1 MKITKKGKKML
12 RKNLDISR
20 GWWRIFYMEFY
31 FIFFPSAIFLKVWS
45 KVYLDVCFLS
55 FSLMDVFTDAF
66 SARKFRFSF
75 IGRNKIIKLT
85 LSFSIV
91 NSVRCGQS
99 HVRVQASIPEAR
111 FHKEDLELIY
121 PYIWVWY
128 TWKRIILLKRM
139 L

>member
-1 MKITKKGKKML
+1 MKITKKRKKCLGKIL
-12 RKNLDISR
+12 
-20 GWWRIFYMEFY
+20 IFLEGGERY
-31 FIFFPSAIFLKVWS
+31 FIWNFILFSFLLQYSLRCEVRYIGR
-45 KVYLDVCFLS
+45 VFLS

-66 SARKFRFSF
+66 SARKCRFSF